1 MLKRI
6 DSLQSSLT
14 TATQEAQSMATT
26 IQVLPPT
33 TLTRPKQTAE
43 YFQVSNMTLHRWRQQ
58 PGFPQPL
65 KRGQIV
71 LYDITAIEQWL
82 SGEVRA

>member
-1 MLKRI
+1 
-6 DSLQSSLT
+6 
-14 TATQEAQSMATT
+14 MATT
-26 IQVLPPT
+26 TQALQPA

-43 YFQVSNMTLHRWRQQ
+43 HFQISIMTLHRWSKQ

-82 SGEVRA
+82 SGEARA

>member
-1 MLKRI
+1 
-6 DSLQSSLT
+6 
-14 TATQEAQSMATT
+14 MATT
-26 IQVLPPT
+26 AQALQPA

-43 YFQVSNMTLHRWRQQ
+43 YFQISIMTLHRWSKQ

-71 LYDITAIEQWL
+71 LHDTAAIESWL
-82 SGEVRA
+82 NGER